1 MSSKVC
7 MILVWF
13 FVIFLLV
20 VGLVMVSSTA
30 AWAEETVNPYEPLI
44 KQSIFAGIGLLGAIV
59 ISRIDYRLWR
69 KYIVWIYLF
78 ACFLL
83 TLCYVPGIG
92 KEINGASRW
101 ITIGM
106 QFQPS
111 ECAKLC
117 MIMALAHYMALYRDK
132 CKTLIRGAIFPGLI
146 AAIPLALIFFEK
158 DMGTAVALAAAGAC
172 LIFVAGTRLIY
183 LLIAAVAAGG
193 LLYFSVQGSSNRS
206 ERIKAWRNLEAYA
219 TDEGLQQYRASIALA
234 RGGTNGVG
242 LGNSA
247 EKHGT
252 LPFAHTDFIYAPLG
266 EEFGFKGTLAV
277 LLAYFFIAYAGIA
290 MVMQCKDPYGRYL
303 SVGIVAIIFCPAM
316 LNIAVVIAALPNTGL
331 PLPFISFGGT
341 NLVFTLASV
350 GMLTSVQRYGT
361 GGQPVCEISRKDERS
376 IDIRL

>member
-30 AWAEETVNPYEPLI
+30 AWSEETVNPYEPLI

-83 TLCYVPGIG
+83 ILCFVPGIG

-132 CKTLIRGAIFPGLI
+132 CKTLLRGAILPGFI
-146 AAIPLALIFFEK
+146 AAIPLGLIFFEK

-234 RGGTNGVG
+234 RGDTRGDGHGMRAAARTAFVWA
-242 LGNSA
+242 SA
-247 EKHGT
+247 QKNT
-252 LPFAHTDFIYAPLG
+252 APSPSP
-266 EEFGFKGTLAV
+266 
-277 LLAYFFIAYAGIA
+277 I
-290 MVMQCKDPYGRYL
+290 
-303 SVGIVAIIFCPAM
+303 
-316 LNIAVVIAALPNTGL
+316 
-331 PLPFISFGGT
+331 
-341 NLVFTLASV
+341 
-350 GMLTSVQRYGT
+350 LTSSMHRWVKSSALKARWQF
-361 GGQPVCEISRKDERS
+361 CWLISS
-376 IDIRL
+376 